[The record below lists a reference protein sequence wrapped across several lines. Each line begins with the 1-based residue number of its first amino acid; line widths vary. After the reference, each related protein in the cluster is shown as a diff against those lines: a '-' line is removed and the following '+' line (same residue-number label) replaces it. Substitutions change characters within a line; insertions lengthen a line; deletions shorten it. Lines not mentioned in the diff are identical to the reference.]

1 MDSSQWSST
10 SNRPDANKSGWL
22 ANCAAAL
29 FGLIVFVA
37 TLRLGTFSAGADL
50 DPSWSAVLGWAA
62 HSGVRWGHSLIYT
75 YGPLGYVHQYASYD
89 PQSFDLYLLAQV
101 LMGLGYAFLYAICF
115 RALAPLER
123 LLFALTVA
131 VYLPWLYADALMLSA
146 MVFAPVALDYFV
158 RTSPH
163 SRLGYLGLIVVAFFI
178 NAIGLLKFS
187 AFPTSVL
194 LCGVGIVLLLR
205 QRRPAAAAGLAA
217 LWIASALVLWLG
229 HGQRLDDLPAFFTG
243 SLQVAAGYG
252 AAMGTDGSDRMLYL
266 GLATLSGVALALL
279 LWLYRESAKNLRS
292 LALAGYLAFTLYV
305 LWRASFTR
313 ADDGHI
319 IFFFPVVAFILFALL
334 ALGTARLGTGLRLGI
349 GAAALGGL
357 FAVTC
362 FVLPRASW
370 QNYTNLVR
378 SVPHT
383 LSLLDGRDLRAY
395 YDQNR
400 AKVRAE
406 LDLPQI
412 RRIIGN
418 ERVDLFGQAQG
429 ALLINDFNYAP
440 RPIFQSYSAYTSQLL
455 RINEA
460 YYLGAE
466 APPFVL
472 LHLAPIDQHYPT
484 SEDAYALL
492 ALLRNYKPAALEKG
506 FLLMRRDPAAKP
518 QRQADFDGPFTTVS
532 AGEWLELD
540 AGDESRMI
548 YLRYELS
555 LLGKL
560 RALALRE
567 PPMMMEVQS
576 ADGTTERF
584 RLVRSSSREGFPIS
598 PFLANQDFYLRWY
611 AGLARFPI
619 ARVRLVTEGRE
630 AFFKPVMQIGFAP
643 VAIPDSGGQ
652 PLPAEVADSMYP
664 GFSLAPQRRNG
675 MINSVFEGKDSV
687 LFTHAPA
694 TLEFEPEPG
703 NYALRMGYGVR
714 SAVLGSPACIE
725 AKADGIALQLEQL
738 RGGSVQSLFARDINP
753 FQVPEHRGVQQV
765 TLDNLAIQAGDV
777 LRLTVTPGPSG
788 SNACDWGYVS
798 EFDLQPR

>member
-10 SNRPDANKSGWL
+10 GTRPAPNKSSWV
-22 ANCAAAL
+22 ANSAAVL
-29 FGLIVFVA
+29 FGLVIFAA
-37 TLRLGTFSAGADL
+37 TLRLGTFSAGAEL

-62 HSGVRWGHSLIYT
+62 HSGVRWGHDLIYT

-89 PQSFDLYLLAQV
+89 PQSFNLYLLAQV

-131 VYLPWLYADALMLSA
+131 VYLPWLHADALMLSA
-146 MVFAPVALDYFV
+146 VVFAAVALDYFV
-158 RTSPH
+158 RTSLH
-163 SRLGYLGLIVVAFFI
+163 SRLSYLGLVAIAFFI

-217 LWIASALVLWLG
+217 VWIASALVLWLG
-229 HGQRLDDLPAFFTG
+229 HGQRLGDLPGFLSG

-252 AAMGTDGSDRMLYL
+252 AAMGSDGSDKLLYL
-266 GLATLSGVALALL
+266 GLAALSGVALALL
-279 LWLYRESAKNLRS
+279 LWLYRESVRNVRNLV
-292 LALAGYLAFTLYV
+292 LAGYLAFTLYV
-305 LWRASFTR
+305 FWRASFTR

-319 IFFFPVVAFILFALL
+319 IFFFPLMAFTPFALL
-334 ALGTARLGTGLRLGI
+334 ALGTGRLGAGLRLGI

-357 FAVTC
+357 FAVTS
-362 FVLPRASW
+362 FVLPRATW
-370 QNYTNLVR
+370 QNYTNLAR
-378 SVPHT
+378 STTRT

-395 YDQNR
+395 YDQHR
-400 AKVRAE
+400 AKVRAD

-440 RPIFQSYSAYTSQLL
+440 RPIFQSYSAYTSPLL

-460 YYLGAE
+460 YYLGAD

-472 LHLAPIDQHYPT
+472 LHIAPIDQHYPT
-484 SEDAYALL
+484 SEDALALL

-540 AGDESRMI
+540 AGDQSRMI

-560 RALALRE
+560 RAFALRE

-576 ADGTTERF
+576 ADGTAERF
-584 RLVRSSSREGFPIS
+584 RLVRNSSREGFLIS
-598 PFLANQDFYLRWY
+598 PFLPNQDFYLRWY
-611 AGLARFPI
+611 AGMARFPI

-630 AFFKPVMQIGFAP
+630 AFFKPDMQIGFAP
-643 VAIPDSGGQ
+643 VALPDSGGQ

-664 GFSLAPQRRNG
+664 GFSLTPQRRSG
-675 MINSVFEGKDSV
+675 MISSVFEGKDSV

-703 NYALRMGYGVR
+703 NYALRIGYGVR
-714 SAVLGSPACIE
+714 NTVLAAPACIE
-725 AKADGIALQLEQL
+725 ARADGIALQLEQL
-738 RGGSVQSLFARDINP
+738 RGGGVQPLFTRDINP
-753 FQVPEHRGVQQV
+753 FQVPEHRGVQHM
-765 TLDNLAIQAGDV
+765 TLENIAIQAGDV
-777 LRLTVTPGPSG
+777 LRLTVASGPSG